1 MSGMGTATTIP
12 AAPATGQA
20 ELTLYCQL
28 MTLVE
33 RVRQRFGVRAGLRE
47 PISAAAARLGTTP
60 RMLRYRE
67 SLGLLAPPRQG
78 GSRRV
83 FGERELLAA
92 GCATELEERYDVPPG
107 ALAFALRVLADPEV
121 AADVRTL
128 GALARWGVASATPIE
143 ALDFEAAK
151 ARDLLRL
158 RR

>member
-1 MSGMGTATTIP
+1 M
-12 AAPATGQA
+12 
-20 ELTLYCQL
+20 
-28 MTLVE
+28 LVD
-33 RVRQRFGVRAGLRE
+33 RVRVRYGVRAGLRE
-47 PISAAAARLGTTP
+47 TVSQAAARVGTTP

-67 SLGLLAPPRQG
+67 SLGLLAPPRSG
-78 GSRRV
+78 GARRV

-92 GCATELEERYDVPPG
+92 GCAVELEQRYGVPPG
-107 ALAFALRVLADPEV
+107 ALAFALRMLAEPEV

-128 GALARWGVASATPIE
+128 GVLARPGINPNAIE